1 MTKKKGDTMNQ
12 SEIEKQIAEAQ
23 EKVTTMKAD
32 IERLAVELSAAST
45 VAIISRIVLLE
56 RDIKEFKSM
65 LDFLEFEEITK
76 GF

>member
-1 MTKKKGDTMNQ
+1 
-12 SEIEKQIAEAQ
+12 
-23 EKVTTMKAD
+23 MKAD

>member
-1 MTKKKGDTMNQ
+1 MNQ

-32 IERLAVELSAAST
+32 TERLAVELSAAST
-45 VAIISRIVLLE
+45 VAIISRIVLIE

>member
-1 MTKKKGDTMNQ
+1 MGDTMNQ

>member
-1 MTKKKGDTMNQ
+1 MNQ

-32 IERLAVELSAAST
+32 TERLAVELSAAST

>member
-1 MTKKKGDTMNQ
+1 MNQ

>member
-1 MTKKKGDTMNQ
+1 MNQ

-65 LDFLEFEEITK
+65 LDSWSLKKLQKAFDI
-76 GF
+76 